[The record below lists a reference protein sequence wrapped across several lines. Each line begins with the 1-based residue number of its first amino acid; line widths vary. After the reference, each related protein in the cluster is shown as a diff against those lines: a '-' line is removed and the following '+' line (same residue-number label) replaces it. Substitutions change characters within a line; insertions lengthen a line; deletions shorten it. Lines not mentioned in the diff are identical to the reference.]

1 VNVAPTREVG
11 ERWSEIGIGAEG
23 SLSAEKS
30 EPELSSA
37 AAANGDTGGRAERPL
52 REPARAEVVLA
63 SRRRL
68 TRARAPAEAGRDEQP
83 PSSISLASE
92 VAPPLVATYR
102 IQLTPEFGFEQ
113 LRSRLPY
120 LARLGISHVY
130 LSPCLEAVSGSAHGY
145 DVTDPSRVREELGG
159 ELGCVALF
167 DACRELGLGVVMD
180 IVPNHMAAS
189 ASNPWW
195 RDLLRWGAASPYAAY
210 FDVDWARHDGRV
222 LLPILGTTRRDALTQ
237 GELRLSLD
245 SEGPVLWVDDEALPV
260 AARSLPLI
268 FAGLGVEDPSLGER
282 LGRLEAAAA
291 AGAARAEIEDAE
303 RALLARLEAP
313 ELRARARATLD
324 AVNSVP
330 ERLQEVLEAQFYRLR
345 FWRAGLEELNYRR
358 FFDISTLAAVRVED
372 RAVFD
377 AVHVQL
383 RRWLAS
389 GALAGVRVDHPDGLK
404 DPEQYLER
412 LRSLVGPRWLLVEK
426 ILQPGEELPR
436 SWPVDGTTGYDF
448 ASIAT
453 RLFIAPEAE
462 AALTVTYCRLAELPG
477 YDYAHSVAAAK
488 GRALRELFGAEV
500 AALTA
505 RALPVC
511 ESARGASGAGDVQQA
526 LLALLTGLPVYRTY
540 LRAGRPASESDRGA
554 LEAACRHALGES
566 PELGPLVNRLVDAL
580 IGTRVNPRHDELASA
595 FQQLSGP
602 AMAKGLEDTT
612 FYDDARLLALNEVGN
627 DPALFGASV
636 DEFHAHARHIQQHWP
651 RTLSTV
657 STHDTKRS
665 ADARLR
671 IALLSEVPG
680 EWAVR
685 CDAWM
690 RRARS
695 LPGGASVDPRTLYF
709 LLQTLVGVFPISL
722 DRLQAYLLKA
732 VREAKAWTSWLSP
745 DLPREARFAEFVA
758 ALLADDQFLSEL
770 SSFVARLE
778 PAFVRHALALTLL
791 ELTAP
796 GVPDIYQGTELWD
809 YSLADPDN
817 RRRVDF
823 DARERLLDAI
833 DGSPSAGEFATA
845 LGGEALASEPR
856 PPGAGSGAEKL
867 WLIQR
872 ALWLRR
878 LRPECFDARGTY
890 TSLAV
895 VGEERQRV
903 IGFQRGTGVVVV
915 APRLTLSMTSGWGG
929 TRVVLPEGRF
939 VDVLTGERAVGGRL
953 ADLVARF
960 PVALLV
966 QG

>member
-1 VNVAPTREVG
+1 VSVAPTGEVG
-11 ERWSEIGIGAEG
+11 TRSSEIEVGAKG
-23 SLSAEKS
+23 SLEAES
-30 EPELSSA
+30 
-37 AAANGDTGGRAERPL
+37 T
-52 REPARAEVVLA
+52 
-63 SRRRL
+63 
-68 TRARAPAEAGRDEQP
+68 APAPA
-83 PSSISLASE
+83 A
-92 VAPPLVATYR
+92 APPLVASYR
-102 IQLTPEFGFEQ
+102 VQLTPEFGFEQ

-145 DVTDPSRVREELGG
+145 DVTDPSRVRAELGG
-159 ELGCVALF
+159 ELACLALF
-167 DACRELGLGVVMD
+167 DACSELGLGVLMD

-195 RDLLRWGAASPYAAY
+195 RDLLRWGAASPYACY

-222 LLPILGTTRRDALTQ
+222 LLPILGTTRRHALTT
-237 GELRLSLD
+237 GELRLELGA
-245 SEGPVLWVDDEALPV
+245 EGLVLWVDDEPLPI
-260 AARSLPLI
+260 AARSVPFI
-268 FAGLGVEDPSLGER
+268 FAGLGAEDAALGER
-282 LGRLEAAAA
+282 LGRLSAATTE
-291 AGAARAEIEDAE
+291 GAARPEIERAE
-303 RALLARLEAP
+303 RELLERLAAP
-313 ELRARARATLD
+313 EVRPSARAELD
-324 AVNSVP
+324 AINALP
-330 ERLQEVLEAQFYRLR
+330 ERLQEVIELQFYRLR

-358 FFDISTLAAVRVED
+358 FFDISTLAALRVED

-383 RRWLAS
+383 GRWLAH

-412 LRSLVGPRWLLVEK
+412 LRGLVGARWLLVEK
-426 ILQPGEELPR
+426 ILRPGEELPR

-453 RLFIAPEAE
+453 RLFIDAGAE
-462 AALTVTYCRLAELPG
+462 AALTATYCRLAELPD

-540 LRAGRPASESDRGA
+540 LRAGRAASDGDRA
-554 LEAACRHALGES
+554 SLEAACGHALAES
-566 PELGPLVNRLVDAL
+566 PELGPLVNRLADVL
-580 IGTRVNPRHDELASA
+580 IGTRVNPRRDELASA

-602 AMAKGLEDTT
+602 AMAKGLEDTI
-612 FYDDARLLALNEVGN
+612 FYDDARLLALNEVGS
-627 DPALFGASV
+627 DPARFGAGV
-636 DEFHAHARHIQQHWP
+636 EEFHAHARRIQLAWP
-651 RTLSTV
+651 KTLCTV

-671 IALLSEVPG
+671 IALLSELPG

-685 CDAWM
+685 SEAWM

-722 DRLQAYLLKA
+722 ERLQAYLLKA

-745 DLPREARFAEFVA
+745 DLPREASFAELVA
-758 ALLADDQFLSEL
+758 ALLADAEFQAEL

-778 PAFVRHALALTLL
+778 PAFVRHSLALTLL

-817 RRRVDF
+817 RRPVDF
-823 DARERLLDAI
+823 DARARLLDVL
-833 DGSPSAGEFATA
+833 DGPATPGMFAAA
-845 LGGEALASEPR
+845 LGGDRRSAEAR
-856 PPGAGSGAEKL
+856 PLDVPGAEKL
-867 WLIQR
+867 WLIRR
-872 ALWLRR
+872 ALWVRR
-878 LRPECFDARGTY
+878 TRPECFDARGAY

-903 IGFQRGTGVVVV
+903 VAFQRGTGVVVV
-915 APRLTLSMTSGWGG
+915 APRLTLSLTSGWGG

-939 VDVLTGERAVGGRL
+939 VDVLTGEPAVSGRL
-953 ADLVARF
+953 CDLVARF

-966 QG
+966 EG